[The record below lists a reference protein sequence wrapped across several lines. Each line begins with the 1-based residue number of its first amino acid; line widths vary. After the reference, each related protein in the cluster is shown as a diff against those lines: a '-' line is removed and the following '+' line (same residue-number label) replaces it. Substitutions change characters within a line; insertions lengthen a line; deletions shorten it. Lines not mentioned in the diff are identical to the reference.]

1 MVIVFKEYDKNNKL
15 DMFNKKLSKVSK
27 GRFELR
33 KNKRGV
39 YYLYDYDWNE
49 LVRNKLEVEGILDV
63 MHLSKEFK
71 ELEV

>member
-15 DMFNKKLSKVSK
+15 DMLNKKLSKVSK

-33 KNKRGV
+33 KTKRGI

-49 LVRNKLEVEGILDV
+49 LVRNKLEVEGILDI